1 MFKDE
6 DVEQEKVEQEKE
18 EVEQEENM
26 LIKRPE
32 DYSGYNSPPIS

>member
-6 DVEQEKVEQEKE
+6 DVEQEKVEQEQE
-18 EVEQEENM
+18 EVEQEEKD
-26 LIKRPE
+26 IFRRPE

>member
-1 MFKDE
+1 MKD
-6 DVEQEKVEQEKE
+6 DNVEPLEEENDSE
-18 EVEQEENM
+18 EVEQEENI